1 MTEHYLIRIRHN
13 DEVVASAPLMLY
25 DKEKA
30 LEALR
35 DINPWSAI
43 TVEGIR
49 ALIENHRGCESHGGG
64 RVSLAIGLEIVYQ
77 GPEAVKVYD
86 PA

>member
-49 ALIENHRGCESHGGG
+49 ALIETTEDVN
-64 RVSLAIGLEIVYQ
+64 LAIGLEIVYQ
-77 GPEAVKVYD
+77 SPETVRVYD